1 MNIHNFKISFDF
13 NDAFTWKRFLT
24 VLDID
29 GRVKWQTGHTPL
41 EFDISSGWV
50 RKKLAREK
58 RDALWFF
65 IIGSKM
71 TYGAGDFD
79 GEVDFPNVDIV
90 NLQDVI
96 EECKMEGKEELVLKT
111 MVLNG

>member
-13 NDAFTWKRFLT
+13 NDAFTWKRFLA
-24 VLDID
+24 VLELD
-29 GRVKWQTGHTPL
+29 GRVQWQTGHTPL

-50 RKKLAREK
+50 RKKLARAKKDE
-58 RDALWFF
+58 LWFF